1 MVAVAQVKDITTEPK
16 RFDFKVKQVDG
27 WYKSEEPK
35 SAWVHK
41 DESGDIVAFSP
52 VCKHLGCTVNWNST
66 KHIRITFCPCHGAVT
81 QKTELTLKARR
92 PLLHLM
98 YTNLK

>member
-52 VCKHLGCTVNWNST
+52 VCKHLGCTVNWNSD
-66 KHIRITFCPCHGAVT
+66 KSHRINSFVHVT
-81 QKTELTLKARR
+81 GSLYKRR
-92 PLLHLM
+92 DEH
-98 YTNLK
+98 